1 MFRKPFSLRAH
12 FSAGASFTQGMA
24 NAAQGDEQPS
34 QRHIVLD
41 ERHAT
46 ADDKRLCKLTR
57 AVVLLEQSR
66 SPKDLARVASR
77 RTRDAQ

>member
-1 MFRKPFSLRAH
+1 MLVEKSVVSHKSGSNLAPY
-12 FSAGASFTQGMA
+12 
-24 NAAQGDEQPS
+24 QPS

-66 SPKDLARVASR
+66 TPEDLARWR
-77 RTRDAQ
+77 LC